1 MTKTAQALAEW
12 LSDFGLPVYLNT
24 DVPDGA
30 EPPYITIPLAEPE
43 WRSKCPFQL
52 LVWYRTTSNLPALQK
67 ADEILGAVG
76 EGVRIYLDNGGLLVL
91 RADSDT
97 PIEVMVD
104 GNYRAAR
111 IALTLNAYHLPG
123 V

>member
-67 ADEILGAVG
+67 ADEILAAVG

-97 PIEVMVD
+97 PNEVMVD

-123 V
+123 